1 MRTILFYSILLT
13 GCTFN
18 FQIDTD
24 YASQAGGAGT
34 IQEEVKTEAVT
45 TPTVDVK
52 AEVSEL

>member
-1 MRTILFYSILLT
+1 MRTILLYSILLT

-45 TPTVDVK
+45 TPTVDVE
-52 AEVSEL
+52 AEATGL